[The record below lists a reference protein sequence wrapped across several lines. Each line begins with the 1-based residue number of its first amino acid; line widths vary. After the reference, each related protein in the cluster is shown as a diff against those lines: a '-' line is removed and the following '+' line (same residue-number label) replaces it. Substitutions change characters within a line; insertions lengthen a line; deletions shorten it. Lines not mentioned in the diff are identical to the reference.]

1 MATVSQ
7 SNPHHRK
14 IELQSPLDLTHLQ
27 DQLTTSA
34 RQKLDLH
41 FPPAALR
48 SKPATH
54 ITLGGSE
61 ASQQPTNTTNP
72 ATADEETDPLRQ
84 HVQSLTTAFLERTWT
99 AAAKS
104 ITINGLDA
112 HTLPQFTNA
121 TDSTLSA
128 RAPQQQQQPQQPEHT
143 EIEGIHYTLAPYDS
157 RLQTRLATLYG
168 ELESLTAQVSK
179 LRREAPGRGAE
190 RLRETLGGEI
200 EAEEREYEAAL
211 VSVKQERD
219 DEMEGVQQS
228 LGNVSGRREG
238 WYEDV
243 KNGYEDAV
251 SQLAR
256 LSGHQVG
263 PRDVDGG
270 ITAPTTMPGGPSGG
284 GGGLTG
290 CVGKVQRAMTVAQE
304 LE

>member
-1 MATVSQ
+1 MATIAQ

-14 IELQSPLDLTHLQ
+14 IELQSPLDLTHLR

-61 ASQQPTNTTNP
+61 ANQPPTT
-72 ATADEETDPLRQ
+72 TTSTTSTDEETDPLRQ
-84 HVQSLTTAFLERTWT
+84 HVQALTTAFLERTWT

-121 TDSTLSA
+121 TDSTLSS
-128 RAPQQQQQPQQPEHT
+128 RQPQEQQQQPEHT
-143 EIEGIHYTLAPYDS
+143 EIEGIHYTLSPYDS

-179 LRREAPGRGAE
+179 LRREAPGRSAVQ
-190 RLRETLGGEI
+190 LRESLGGEI
-200 EAEEREYEAAL
+200 EAEERDHEAAM
-211 VSVKQERD
+211 VAVKQERE
-219 DEMEGVQQS
+219 DEMDGVQQT
-228 LGNVSGRREG
+228 LWNLSGRRDG

-243 KNGYEDAV
+243 KSGYEDAV
-251 SQLAR
+251 GQLAR

-263 PRDVDGG
+263 PQNLDGG
-270 ITAPTTMPGGPSGG
+270 VAAPSAMPGGSGVG